1 MKLVFNSNGND
12 KQKEAY
18 RLWVNKQTSDIAYGG
33 SKGSGKSFLG
43 CSLIIGDCLVYDGIH
58 TFIARKKLNDLRKHT
73 IPSIYE
79 VFKLWG
85 ITFQYYKYNGQ
96 DNYFEFHNGSKIY
109 FIEAKYMPSDP
120 LYARFGSM
128 QMTRG
133 WIEEAGE
140 FEQAAKNNLFASCGR
155 WLNDKY
161 DLPLKLLQTC
171 NPSKNYLYSEYYL
184 KNKDMSLE
192 SHKAFIQALP
202 SDNKKLSKGYLDHLN
217 RTLSEN
223 EKRRLLHGDWE
234 FDDNPYSLFDYESI
248 CNVFANTFVP
258 KTGRRFL
265 SADIA
270 YLGSD
275 LFVATIWDGFVVEK
289 VIAIDKIDETT
300 IGNKLIELAEQYRIP
315 WSNIVYDAD
324 GLRKFTAQSLKKLTA
339 SKAFTNNAQPV
350 KGKNYGNLKT
360 ECAFLLKEKIEKNE
374 VFIAC
379 NDFRKQIIADLENIC
394 REQIDDEG
402 KIRLE
407 KKSKHKERTGRSPDF
422 FDSLIMRMYF
432 EFKKEIKWD

>member
-12 KQKEAY
+12 KQKQAY
-18 RLWVNKQTSDIAYGG
+18 RLWANKQTSDIAYGG

-171 NPSKNYLYSEYYL
+171 NPSKNYLYPEYYL

-248 CNVFANTFVP
+248 CNVFTNTFVP

-275 LFVATIWDGFVVEK
+275 LFVATIWDGFVVKK
-289 VIAIDKIDETT
+289 VITIDKIDETA

-432 EFKKEIKWD
+432 ELKKEIKWD